1 MHRVNLDPH
10 SFNEQVFKYAS
21 FGIALVA
28 VDGSIL
34 AVNPAVTKIL
44 GYSEK
49 ECLNLKFGQLSHPED
64 TIQGIED
71 VKHLFWDV
79 NSEIQIENR
88 IIGKHGKI
96 LWAHLSIRAF
106 RDEAG
111 EPLYYL
117 LQLSDI
123 SSQKESE
130 QKLQESVERY
140 TSLKKYNHDAVI
152 SLNLQGR
159 IINANNMAEKL
170 TRYNVQS
177 ELIGMKLAYLIGQ
190 ANVTRIIE
198 DALHDNTVEQDITFL
213 MIKGGETV
221 EVLTSIAPIFVNR
234 QNIGFYL
241 ICKDITEQKQ
251 LLIAKETAENTNKA
265 KSEFLAMMSHEIRT
279 PMNGVIGMTD
289 LLLETTDLD
298 EEQRSYVEI
307 IRTSGD
313 TLLGIIN
320 DILDLSKI
328 EAGKSELQ
336 EKTFELRNCI
346 RDTFAVVSPKAVV
359 KNLELTYTIGHDV
372 PEFIYADSD
381 RLKQVL
387 LNLVGNAVKFTPNG
401 SVSVSVRKVIK
412 DFQTPFLAFTITDTG
427 IGIPPEKLGD
437 IFEPFTQLDHFM
449 TRKHEGTGLGL
460 AISKRIVDL
469 MGGEILAESDG
480 KSGATFTFQV
490 RYGTQARDQHRIAL
504 NPLIDSNQHAK
515 ILLAEDN
522 PTNQLVLTKMIESL
536 GHSVTI
542 VENGMHAVDA
552 AVHNH
557 FDLILMDLHMPVM
570 NGVDAARAIKKT
582 LHPKKTPPIIAIT
595 ANALKGDRE
604 KCLEAGMDDY
614 ISKPVRRDVIIKL
627 LTQYLSSSNN

>member
-1 MHRVNLDPH
+1 MHRVNLNPT

-34 AVNPAVTKIL
+34 AVNPALTKIL
-44 GYSEK
+44 GYSKK
-49 ECLNLKFGQLSHPED
+49 ECLTLKFGQLSHPND
-64 TIQGIED
+64 AIQGIED
-71 VKHLFWDV
+71 IKQLIGDAK
-79 NSEIQIENR
+79 SEIHLENR
-88 IIGKHGKI
+88 FISKHGKN
-96 LWAHLSIRAF
+96 LWAQLTMRIF
-106 RDEAG
+106 RDDAG
-111 EPLYYL
+111 TPLYYL
-117 LQLSDI
+117 LQLIDI
-123 SSQKESE
+123 TTQKESE

-152 SLNLQGR
+152 SLDLQGR

-170 TRYNVQS
+170 TGYHVQS
-177 ELIGMKLAYLIGQ
+177 ELVGMELANLIGQ
-190 ANVTRIIE
+190 ANVNRIIG
-198 DALHDNTVEQDITFL
+198 DALHDNTVEQDITYL
-213 MIKGGETV
+213 TVKGGETV

-251 LLIAKETAENTNKA
+251 LILAKESAENTNKA

-336 EKTFELRNCI
+336 EKTFELRSCI
-346 RDTFAVVSPKAVV
+346 RDTFAVVSSKAAE
-359 KNLELTYTIGHDV
+359 KQLKMTYTIDHNV
-372 PEFIYADSD
+372 PEFIYADSE

-387 LNLVGNAVKFTPNG
+387 LNLVGNAVKFTTSG
-401 SVSVSVRKVIK
+401 SVSVSVRNVIK
-412 DFQTPFLAFTITDTG
+412 DQQAPFLAFTIIDTG
-427 IGIPPEKLGD
+427 IGIPPEKLTD

-449 TRKHEGTGLGL
+449 TRQHEGTGLGL

-469 MGGEILAESDG
+469 MGGEIHADSDG
-480 KSGATFTFQV
+480 VNGSTFTFHIK
-490 RYGTQARDQHRIAL
+490 YGAQAKDLRGKSLNAL
-504 NPLIDSNQHAK
+504 LASNQHAK

-536 GHSVTI
+536 GHSVAI
-542 VENGMHAVDA
+542 VENGQQAVDA
-552 AVHNH
+552 AVHEH

-570 NGVDAARAIKKT
+570 NGVDATRAIKKA
-582 LHPKKTPPIIAIT
+582 LHPNPAPPIIAIT

-604 KCLEAGMDDY
+604 KCVEAGMDDY
-614 ISKPVRRDVIIKL
+614 ISKPVRREAILNL
-627 LTQYLSSSNN
+627 LAQYLNRN